1 MKSKTWIFRDVLSSH
16 RTKAFDSL
24 LCRRLP
30 VSKATKHL
38 QLGEHFLFFPPSF
51 EKLDRDGYF
60 NYQNPGSLLGN
71 PDLRYRRRIWG
82 QGELVQYLPV
92 TLDQEYTCHESIK
105 YVKKIRD
112 EHVVCIER
120 TLLQERPENVS
131 SPRDICL
138 FERRVLMYTNAPANK
153 TAVKMPVGEENYKI
167 LKNFTVT
174 DMDIVAYGQMSLNPH
189 RIHWDK
195 EYSRYVEGYDDI
207 IMQGPFSVQLL
218 QKCIQTFLEQPIRQ
232 LRYRNLNYIYPNTTL
247 SICQSLSSSSGMYT
261 FQIRD
266 LQKANLVYMKADVF
280 C

>member
-60 NYQNPGSLLGN
+60 NYQNPASLLGN

-105 YVKKIRD
+105 YVKKY
-112 EHVVCIER
+112 EMNMLSVLKEPFYKKGPKMC
-120 TLLQERPENVS
+120 
-131 SPRDICL
+131 
-138 FERRVLMYTNAPANK
+138 RVQWTFA
-153 TAVKMPVGEENYKI
+153 
-167 LKNFTVT
+167 
-174 DMDIVAYGQMSLNPH
+174 
-189 RIHWDK
+189 
-195 EYSRYVEGYDDI
+195 YSREGY
-207 IMQGPFSVQLL
+207 
-218 QKCIQTFLEQPIRQ
+218 
-232 LRYRNLNYIYPNTTL
+232 
-247 SICQSLSSSSGMYT
+247 
-261 FQIRD
+261 
-266 LQKANLVYMKADVF
+266 
-280 C
+280 